1 MEYISV
7 NRILIIILFISKFS
21 YPASSQFWNPE
32 QIQKANTAKDI
43 SYLTDDEK
51 EIVLYINLARLYP
64 NQFMKYELRYNKDT
78 IKTLDAYEQSLYKT
92 LKKMKALP
100 ALQFDSILYKTA
112 QCLANEQSST
122 GKIGHA
128 RTNKCVDRYST
139 GENCN
144 YGSWTGAGHVMALLI
159 DRGISGVGHRKNI
172 IDKEYTKV
180 GTFIATHPKFSYV
193 AVIDFK

>member
-1 MEYISV
+1 M
-7 NRILIIILFISKFS
+7 LIIILFVLKLS
-21 YPASSQFWNPE
+21 YPACSQFWKPE

-43 SYLTDDEK
+43 SYLTNDEK
-51 EIVLYINLARLYP
+51 DIVLYLNLVRLYP
-64 NQFMKYELRYNKDT
+64 KQFMKIVFHYSKDT
-78 IKTLDAYEQSLYKT
+78 IKTLDSYEQSLYKT
-92 LKKMKALP
+92 LKNMNPLP
-100 ALQFDSILYKTA
+100 ALQFDSMLYKTA

-128 RTNKCVDRYST
+128 RANKCVDKYST